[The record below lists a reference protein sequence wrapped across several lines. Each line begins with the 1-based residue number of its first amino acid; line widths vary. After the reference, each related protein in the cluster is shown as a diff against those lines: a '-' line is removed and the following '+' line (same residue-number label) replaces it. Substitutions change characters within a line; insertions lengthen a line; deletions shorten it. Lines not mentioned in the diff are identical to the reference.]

1 MASYG
6 ATQIMENNEELRRN
20 ISLVAEIGTCINF
33 FHCDA
38 KGFSNLCNQSKSFK
52 IFKTLMRYGG
62 TKATNAIQSVV
73 AKGLADVNFGKGYW
87 GALKRV
93 GWLSI
98 IFVQF

>member
-1 MASYG
+1 
-6 ATQIMENNEELRRN
+6 
-20 ISLVAEIGTCINF
+20 
-33 FHCDA
+33 
-38 KGFSNLCNQSKSFK
+38 
-52 IFKTLMRYGG
+52 MRYGG

-98 IFVQF
+98 ILFNFNLFFSYLNDQNNFIILLNV